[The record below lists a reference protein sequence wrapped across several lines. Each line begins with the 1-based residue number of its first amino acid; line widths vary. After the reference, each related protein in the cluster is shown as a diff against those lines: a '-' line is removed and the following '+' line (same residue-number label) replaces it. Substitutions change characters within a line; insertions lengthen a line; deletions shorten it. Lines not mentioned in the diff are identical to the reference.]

1 MNNLETAQALFENLM
16 YKVKEHR
23 ELGIYYR
30 NWRRKNKNKSIW
42 EEENREARDM
52 LEKYYR
58 YYPTQL
64 ENQIIIIRRMLNEGK
79 KELWEG

>member
-1 MNNLETAQALFENLM
+1 MNNLETAQALLENLM
-16 YKVKEHR
+16 NKVKEHR
-23 ELGIYYR
+23 QLGAYYR
-30 NWRRKNKNKSIW
+30 NWRRSNKNKSIW

-79 KELWEG
+79 KELWES